1 MRCHQKMSK
10 TTTKTMLPK
19 QDQHQYALNM
29 IKQQNFDSQIFF
41 IKFIFDYKDSLK
53 KNILIGFFEVV
64 GIEQ

>member
-10 TTTKTMLPK
+10 TTMLPK

-41 IKFIFDYKDSLK
+41 IKFIFDYKDSFK
-53 KNILIGFFEVV
+53 KTILIGFFEVV